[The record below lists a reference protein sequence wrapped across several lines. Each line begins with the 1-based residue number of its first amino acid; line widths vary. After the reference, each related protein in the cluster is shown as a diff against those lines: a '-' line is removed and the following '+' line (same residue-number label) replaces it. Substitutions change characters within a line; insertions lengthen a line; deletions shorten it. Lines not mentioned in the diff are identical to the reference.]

1 MTTNNNTLV
10 HKYLVPLIE
19 NIDFDG
25 CENNSNIKAVIS
37 KLMTIAK
44 NTMKKEEEPGTT
56 TDIKIDE
63 LKGAILFDK
72 KDSKTDE
79 PKKKADKSEP
89 KKKADKSDKSEPKKK
104 EESKKDTEPKKESS
118 DQSDKSDE
126 NESSDDSSSPPKKQ
140 GIEKKSV
147 RTPGKDDS
155 KDDSDVDEVDTDN
168 IDISANS
175 DIDDPASDEE

>member
-1 MTTNNNTLV
+1 V

-89 KKKADKSDKSEPKKK
+89 KKKANKSEPKK
-104 EESKKDTEPKKESS
+104 EAEPKKDSS

-126 NESSDDSSSPPKKQ
+126 NESSDGSSSPPKKQ

-147 RTPGKDDS
+147 RTPG